1 MTVGL
6 LTLELHVAGARSL
19 KDKRAVLRRVKD
31 RLGRLN
37 LAIAEIAHHE
47 LWQRAGLGIVTVGV
61 DQEIVERTL
70 DNALR
75 EVERV
80 EPGVIIR
87 SDIEWLA

>member
-37 LAIAEIAHHE
+37 LAVAEIAHHD

-70 DNALR
+70 DSALR
-75 EVERV
+75 AVERV
-80 EPGVIIR
+80 EPDVVVR

>member
-6 LTLELHVAGARSL
+6 LTLELYVAGARSR

-31 RLGRLN
+31 RLGRFN
-37 LAIAEIAHHE
+37 LAVAEIAYHD

-70 DNALR
+70 DSALR

-80 EPGVIIR
+80 EPGVVVR